1 MGNALLQNS
10 FDEPSIPPSNNIF
23 FPTHGRAERFFR
35 MNTLF
40 PNRNSVRTRFWRR
53 RGQTRQIRA
62 ALSGGQYRVEQLE
75 PRYLLTAAPSAYD
88 TVSADWFETVAE
100 PTFSVESATGS
111 SATDW
116 VGGLSDDN
124 DSMNSEPNGWI
135 VRLSP
140 SVLQTMSQVTDA
152 IGLFSSA
159 PGLRVLGGLGL
170 PGQLL
175 LESSA
180 CSSETLSYLEGQGF
194 VSSFEPDLPI
204 SVSTFSATSAPND
217 PRYGDLYGLHNTGQS
232 GGTVDADIDAPEAWQ
247 VSTGSRDIIVGVVD
261 TGIDYNHPD
270 LAANM
275 WVNPGEIAGNGIDD
289 DGNGFVDDV
298 HGYDFA
304 NDDGDPFDDEGHGTH
319 CCGNYWWRR

>member
-1 MGNALLQNS
+1 MS
-10 FDEPSIPPSNNIF
+10 S
-23 FPTHGRAERFFR
+23 
-35 MNTLF
+35 LF

-62 ALSGGQYRVEQLE
+62 ALSGGQYRLEQLE
-75 PRYLLTAAPSAYD
+75 PRHLLTATSLDYD
-88 TVSADWFETVAE
+88 TVSADWFETIAE
-100 PTFSVESATGS
+100 PTFSVESSSGS

-116 VGGLSDDN
+116 VGGFSDD
-124 DSMNSEPNGWI
+124 SGSTNSKPNGWI

-140 SVLQTMSQVTDA
+140 SVLQTVSQVTDA

-159 PGLRVLGGLGL
+159 SGLRVLGGLGL

-180 CSSETLSYLEGQGF
+180 CSSEISSYLEGLGA

-204 SVSTFSATSAPND
+204 SVSTFSATSMPND
-217 PRYGDLYGLHNTGQS
+217 PRYGDLYGLNNTGQS
-232 GGTVDADIDAPEAWQ
+232 GGTPNADIDAPEAWH
-247 VSTGSRDIIVGVVD
+247 VTTGSRDVIVAVVD

-275 WVNPGEIAGNGIDD
+275 WVNPGEIAGNGVDD

-298 HGYDFA
+298 HGYDFV
-304 NDDGDPFDDEGHGTH
+304 NNDGDPFDDQGHGTH
-319 CCGNYWWRR
+319 CAGTIGGVGNNGTGVVGVNW

>member
-1 MGNALLQNS
+1 M
-10 FDEPSIPPSNNIF
+10 NI
-23 FPTHGRAERFFR
+23 
-35 MNTLF
+35 LF

-53 RGQTRQIRA
+53 RGQARQTQA
-62 ALSGGQYRVEQLE
+62 ALTGGQYSVEQLE
-75 PRYLLTAAPSAYD
+75 PRYLLTAAPSGYE

-100 PTFSVESATGS
+100 PSFSIESSLGS
-111 SATDW
+111 SATDQF
-116 VGGLSDDN
+116 GALGDESSSTN
-124 DSMNSEPNGWI
+124 FEQNSWI

-140 SVLQTMSQVTDA
+140 SVLQTVSRVSDA

-180 CSSETLSYLEGQGF
+180 CSSEILSYLEGHGF

-204 SVSTFSATSAPND
+204 SVSTFSATSTPND

-232 GGTVDADIDAPEAWQ
+232 GGTIDADIDAPEAWQ

-261 TGIDYNHPD
+261 TGIDYTHPD

-289 DGNGFVDDV
+289 DGNGFVEIQSN
-298 HGYDFA
+298 H
-304 NDDGDPFDDEGHGTH
+304 
-319 CCGNYWWRR
+319 RRLQWG